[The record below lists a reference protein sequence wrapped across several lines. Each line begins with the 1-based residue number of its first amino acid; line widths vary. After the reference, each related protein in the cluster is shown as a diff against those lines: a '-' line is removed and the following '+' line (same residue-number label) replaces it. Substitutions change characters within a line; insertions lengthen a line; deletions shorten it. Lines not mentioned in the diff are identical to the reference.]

1 MPIRFSICTVQV
13 LKQSPTWNKWEIV
26 ANFCSLFRMSELYFW
41 IPTKYDFNISSFFFF
56 QTYREEVPGSWS
68 TLYSA
73 PIYSKAGD
81 AFLLLAPLRD
91 GDYGNYPHIALIET
105 NRTHIVHPLTF
116 GHFEVEKILA
126 WDETN
131 SLVWV
136 LLIYFLNKF
145 CNVFQGWRHL
155 FYFWLHYEKLGE

>member
-1 MPIRFSICTVQV
+1 MFGAKFLVNQFILFYHKSYNVF
-13 LKQSPTWNKWEIV
+13 L
-26 ANFCSLFRMSELYFW
+26 SL
-41 IPTKYDFNISSFFFF
+41 F

-73 PIYSKAGD
+73 PMYSKAGD

-91 GDYGNYPHIALIET
+91 GDYGNYAHIALIET

-131 SLVWV
+131 SLV
-136 LLIYFLNKF
+136 
-145 CNVFQGWRHL
+145 
-155 FYFWLHYEKLGE
+155 

>member
-1 MPIRFSICTVQV
+1 MRLNPGYLLTS
-13 LKQSPTWNKWEIV
+13 
-26 ANFCSLFRMSELYFW
+26 SLLYHR
-41 IPTKYDFNISSFFFF
+41 SFFSLF

-73 PIYSKAGD
+73 PMYSKAGD

-91 GDYGNYPHIALIET
+91 GDYGNYAHIALIET

-131 SLVWV
+131 SLV
-136 LLIYFLNKF
+136 
-145 CNVFQGWRHL
+145 
-155 FYFWLHYEKLGE
+155 

>member
-1 MPIRFSICTVQV
+1 MQIFVAFSEC
-13 LKQSPTWNKWEIV
+13 L
-26 ANFCSLFRMSELYFW
+26 NFTSEFLLTFLL
-41 IPTKYDFNISSFFFF
+41 FFFF

-131 SLVWV
+131 SLV
-136 LLIYFLNKF
+136 
-145 CNVFQGWRHL
+145 
-155 FYFWLHYEKLGE
+155 